1 MSKIIIILLSLI
13 CIISLS
19 FVSIDGHND
28 ISIPEEKIY
37 AKYCSSCHGEQV
49 DAFVDRV
56 WKHGN
61 SKKELVESI
70 SNGYVNLG
78 MPAWKGI
85 IDSKDIDKLVE
96 LILKKID

>member
-1 MSKIIIILLSLI
+1 MPKIIIILLSLI

-19 FVSIDGHND
+19 FVSINSHNYTN
-28 ISIPEEKIY
+28 IPEEKIY
-37 AKYCSSCHGEQV
+37 AQYCSSCHGEQV

-70 SNGYVNLG
+70 SNGYVNSG

-96 LILKKID
+96 LILKK